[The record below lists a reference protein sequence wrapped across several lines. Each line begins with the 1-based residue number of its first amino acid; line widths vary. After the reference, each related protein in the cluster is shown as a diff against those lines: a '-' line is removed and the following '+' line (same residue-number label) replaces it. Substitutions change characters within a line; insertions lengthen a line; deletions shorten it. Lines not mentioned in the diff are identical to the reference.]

1 MKCKYFILLMVLFFS
16 LTYPVT
22 SESQGENSGFQLE
35 KTPRQSTRPSK
46 DREIHE
52 ILETL
57 RETHLIKELQLSEK
71 KANAVIEKV
80 RYTRKLR
87 KGYLLRRHTIEN
99 ELNALLDL
107 PTPDQTKINSVLQK
121 LEIVKQQYYQKIME
135 ADEKLR
141 HMLTPEEQ
149 AKYVLFQRN
158 FNKKLKDVISNIR
171 RQRVNTPTKRN
182 QLLRRQATE
191 SVIRQPR

>member
-52 ILETL
+52 TLETL
-57 RETHLIKELQLSEK
+57 RETHLIRELQLSEE

-80 RYTRKLR
+80 P
-87 KGYLLRRHTIEN
+87 
-99 ELNALLDL
+99 ELKKLLDL
-107 PTPDQTKINSVLQK
+107 R
-121 LEIVKQQYYQKIME
+121 E
-135 ADEKLR
+135 ALKALKGPLGNVPNFRKRIQELVQDEGARARLLKELGI
-141 HMLTPEEQ
+141 EE
-149 AKYVLFQRN
+149 
-158 FNKKLKDVISNIR
+158 
-171 RQRVNTPTKRN
+171 
-182 QLLRRQATE
+182 
-191 SVIRQPR
+191 